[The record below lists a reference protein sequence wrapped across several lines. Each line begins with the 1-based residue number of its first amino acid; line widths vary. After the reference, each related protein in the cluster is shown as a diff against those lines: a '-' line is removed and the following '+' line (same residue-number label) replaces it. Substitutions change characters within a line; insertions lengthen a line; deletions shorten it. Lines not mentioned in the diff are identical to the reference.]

1 MHVFITGGTRGHRP
15 AVRHRL
21 GAIFATDQPSSSTI
35 TRNQLEWEP
44 THPSLLADLEN
55 IQP

>member
-21 GAIFATDQPSSSTI
+21 GAIFATHQPSSSTI

-44 THPSLLADLEN
+44 GPSLLADLEN
-55 IQP
+55 IQS